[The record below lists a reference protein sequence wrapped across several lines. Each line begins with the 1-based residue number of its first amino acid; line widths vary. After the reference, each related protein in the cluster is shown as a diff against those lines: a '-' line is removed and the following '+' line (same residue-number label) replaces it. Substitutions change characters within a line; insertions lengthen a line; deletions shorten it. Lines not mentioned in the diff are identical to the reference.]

1 MEIPEEYDIM
11 NHHILANQ
19 SIEVNKSFV
28 DFKGQLSDQ
37 EKSRFKFL
45 ENQSQ
50 WKIKSRLQKKEELR
64 KEILAEERERQ

>member
-1 MEIPEEYDIM
+1 M